1 VTLAVPQRVATPTFS
16 GSVTVALP
24 RTVIPLILR
33 RGAPKLRGS
42 AGRALP
48 PAAIAPTIRRGAR
61 KLRGSAGPA
70 LPRSVILPIL
80 QRGAPKLRGSAAG
93 ASLRTAPL
101 TLRGSAVPGCSSG
114 WSFRAGWGFRNGC
127 GPVVRTRTGPTR
139 CGGLAGFR
147 SGWPGRRLPAAAWAG
162 IRGARHCRPGWRRR
176 AGCRSGGYPGGR
188 YDRRC
193 PRRGWNG
200 PGSLRSPHRQR
211 CPRRGWN
218 GPGSLRSPHRQRCP
232 RRGWNGPGSL
242 RSPYQD
248 DPGGCRFLSSSRRPV
263 GCRWLRS
270 CRQMDGRFRVG
281 GRCRRCCPRGPVT
294 CFADSIRR
302 YPADRSALPWP
313 HQTRTRVSDP
323 RGGPSNRRPVARARS
338 RPPPT
343 PTLRAVARRLRRR
356 NVKYTVNALRAATS
370 MAATLSAKMSGGVLL
385 SHAVPHAVPSAL
397 KGLTSGFGM
406 GPGVSPSPWPPK
418 LYGDVRA
425 LRLSAGRP
433 HLGNR
438 TVDANNKKSRSQAT
452 RPISTGQLHTLPC
465 FHLRPINP
473 VV

>member
-1 VTLAVPQRVATPTFS
+1 MLCGLAGPQLR
-16 GSVTVALP
+16 
-24 RTVIPLILR
+24 RTVILPILR
-33 RGAPKLRGS
+33 REAPKLRGS
-42 AGRALP
+42 A
-48 PAAIAPTIRRGAR
+48 
-61 KLRGSAGPA
+61 
-70 LPRSVILPIL
+70 V
-80 QRGAPKLRGSAAG
+80 GAP
-93 ASLRTAPL
+93 LRTAPR

-114 WSFRAGWGFRNGC
+114 WSLRACWGFRNGC
-127 GPVVRTRTGPTR
+127 GPVVRSRAWPTHR
-139 CGGLAGFR
+139 GGLAGFR

-162 IRGARHCRPGWRRR
+162 IRAARHCRPGWRRR
-176 AGCRSGGYPGGR
+176 AGRRSGGYPDGR
-188 YDRRC
+188 CGRRC

-200 PGSLRSPHRQR
+200 PGLLRSPHRQR
-211 CPRRGWN
+211 RPRRGWN
-218 GPGSLRSPHRQRCP
+218 GPGLLRSPHRH
-232 RRGWNGPGSL
+232 G
-242 RSPYQD
+242 
-248 DPGGCRFLSSSRRPV
+248 PGGCRFLRSPRRPV

-270 CRQMDGRFRVG
+270 CRQMDVRFRVG
-281 GRCRRCCPRGPVT
+281 GPCRRCCPRGPAT
-294 CFADSIRR
+294 CFAGSIRR
-302 YPADRSALPWP
+302 YPPDRPALPWRR
-313 HQTRTRVSDP
+313 QTPARVSDP

-425 LRLSAGRP
+425 LRLSTGRP